1 MAKAVLVLKVVPMV
15 KVVPVLMVEVFLAV
29 KMILMGVV
37 EELWLPGKAI
47 LVEPLMVE
55 TPRMR
60 SWRPPPGAPELLW
73 MLTPATL
80 PCSA

>member
-1 MAKAVLVLKVVPMV
+1 MAKAVLVLKVVLMV

-29 KMILMGVV
+29 KMVLMGVV

-55 TPRMR
+55 TFPMTCLFLLEPGLALQEDR
-60 SWRPPPGAPELLW
+60 SHL
-73 MLTPATL
+73 
-80 PCSA
+80 